1 MTEDRLREIVAA
13 AISNAKVQFSAA
25 DITDETSTDTVA
37 TFDSHAVMSMALE
50 WENEVDYQL
59 SDDEISTL
67 TSWPNILSVLLS
79 HETGNTVAFYKAL
92 VLDADG
98 TLWGGI
104 AAEGGAQ
111 VTATFCEVQ
120 AIYRGMGGRGVILA
134 IATKNEPG
142 EVEAVLNAP
151 EGFLEVDDFTLIH
164 SGWGNKVLSLRDIAK
179 TLNIGLDAI
188 VFVDDSSFEC
198 EYVRS
203 HLPEVKVVQV
213 PKNIADYPRV
223 AREVADL
230 FPTLVDV
237 AKTDE
242 YRALAAAERTRPQ
255 FTSEAEY
262 LSSLG
267 MVVTLHCNIRDE
279 IPRIAELTQKANQF
293 NLTTR
298 RYTEADIASWMD
310 RGYVYSVHV
319 KDKFADQGL
328 TGVVIIEQGKVD
340 TFLLSCR
347 ILGRGIEKALWG
359 PILETMRDIGWK
371 WIMAAYVPSGK
382 NEQVRSFWS
391 DLGFEPRIGGEWIHA
406 LDTLDVKCPAWVKV
420 TK

>member
-1 MTEDRLREIVAA
+1 MTEDRLREIL
-13 AISNAKVQFSAA
+13 A
-25 DITDETSTDTVA
+25 DILGIPAESISDATSVETVNGFDSLTVMQLCLAVEGETS
-37 TFDSHAVMSMALE
+37 
-50 WENEVDYQL
+50 YQFT
-59 SDDEISTL
+59 DDEIATL
-67 TSWPNILSVLLS
+67 TSWPNIKAAIKA
-79 HETGNTVAFYKAL
+79 HESGMVQTFYKAL
-92 VLDADG
+92 VLDADN
-98 TLWGGI
+98 TLWQGILGEGGI
-104 AAEGGAQ
+104 TMTPEFVAAQRVYLALKE
-111 VTATFCEVQ
+111 
-120 AIYRGMGGRGVILA
+120 RGVILA
-134 IATKNEPG
+134 IASKNEQHD
-142 EVEAVLNAP
+142 
-151 EGFLEVDDFTLIH
+151 LELAMHGVMPLTGSAITLIRG
-164 SGWGNKVLSLRDIAK
+164 GWGNKVASLRDIAK

-188 VFVDDSSFEC
+188 VFVDDSAFEC

-213 PKNIADYPRV
+213 PKDLAEYPRV
-223 AREVADL
+223 AQEIAAL

-237 AKTDE
+237 NKTDE

-255 FTSEAEY
+255 FESEAEY

-267 MVVTLHCNIRDE
+267 ITVTLHCNGRDE

-359 PILETMRDIGWK
+359 PILETMREIGWRGV
-371 WIMAAYVPSGK
+371 MAAYIRSGK
-382 NEQVRSFWS
+382 NEQVRTFWS
-391 DLGFEPRIGGEWIHA
+391 DLGFEPRLGGEWIHA